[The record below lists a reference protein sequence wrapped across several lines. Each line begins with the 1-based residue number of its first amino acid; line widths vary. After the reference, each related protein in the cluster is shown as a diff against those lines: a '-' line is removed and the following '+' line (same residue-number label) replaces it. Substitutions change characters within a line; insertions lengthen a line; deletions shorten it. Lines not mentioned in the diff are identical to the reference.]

1 MPFTIQMPKLGHT
14 MTEGTV
20 VKWHKHAG
28 DQVRQGE
35 AVLTVETDKAEVE
48 IESPEGGVLAR
59 VLAEEGAVVGVGLPL
74 GEITRAGETASDA
87 AVVAPPTPASNAAPT
102 RSAPPMAPKT
112 VASKRIIASPRA
124 KRLAAERG
132 LDLTSVAGS
141 GPDGLI
147 TEDDVRKIGADSTS
161 AAPGKGSAA
170 EAEITTRPLLASRRE
185 KLTRIQSAGAR
196 NLSASWNTIPHFV
209 QMVRVD
215 MSRALAARKALNAS
229 GSRVTVT
236 DVIAAATVLA
246 LKENPRVNASYGEG
260 ERIIY
265 DQINLGIAVDTPDGL
280 LVPVTHDAGA
290 LDVAGLSARAAELSE
305 HAG

>member
-74 GEITRAGETASDA
+74 GEIIRRGETVGDA
-87 AVVAPPTPASNAAPT
+87 APVTSPAPASNAAST
-102 RSAPPMAPKT
+102 RSAPPIAPK
-112 VASKRIIASPRA
+112 APANKRVIASPRA

-132 LDLTSVAGS
+132 LDLNSVAGS

-147 TEDDVRKIGADSTS
+147 TEDDVRKIGVDSTS
-161 AAPGKGSAA
+161 GAPAKGGAAAA
-170 EAEITTRPLLASRRE
+170 EIATQPLLASRRE

-196 NLSASWNTIPHFV
+196 NLSASWNT
-209 QMVRVD
+209 
-215 MSRALAARKALNAS
+215 
-229 GSRVTVT
+229 
-236 DVIAAATVLA
+236 
-246 LKENPRVNASYGEG
+246 
-260 ERIIY
+260 
-265 DQINLGIAVDTPDGL
+265 
-280 LVPVTHDAGA
+280 
-290 LDVAGLSARAAELSE
+290 
-305 HAG
+305 

>member
-48 IESPEGGVLAR
+48 IESPEGGALAR

-74 GEITRAGETASDA
+74 GEITRRGETAGDA
-87 AVVAPPTPASNAAPT
+87 APVTPPAPASNVAST
-102 RSAPPMAPKT
+102 RSAPPMAPK
-112 VASKRIIASPRA
+112 APANKRVIASPRA

-132 LDLTSVAGS
+132 VDLTSVAGS

-161 AAPGKGSAA
+161 AAPAKGSAA
-170 EAEITTRPLLASRRE
+170 AAEIAARPLLASRRE

-196 NLSASWNTIPHFV
+196 NLSASWNT
-209 QMVRVD
+209 
-215 MSRALAARKALNAS
+215 
-229 GSRVTVT
+229 
-236 DVIAAATVLA
+236 
-246 LKENPRVNASYGEG
+246 
-260 ERIIY
+260 
-265 DQINLGIAVDTPDGL
+265 
-280 LVPVTHDAGA
+280 
-290 LDVAGLSARAAELSE
+290 
-305 HAG
+305 